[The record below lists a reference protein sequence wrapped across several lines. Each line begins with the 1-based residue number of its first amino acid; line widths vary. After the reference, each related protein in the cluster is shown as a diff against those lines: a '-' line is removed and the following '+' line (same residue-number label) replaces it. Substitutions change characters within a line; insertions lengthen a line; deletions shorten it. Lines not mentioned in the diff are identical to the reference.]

1 MNMTATSM
9 VTVLRRNGFF
19 GIAFAVVLLAI
30 APFMRPAYDLAFWLI
45 WPLLLANVLIVLGIA
60 AHVLFDAALF
70 RMIASSGET
79 GLAEVDHIL
88 ERMGLRSNDGSV
100 RPLAA
105 RIEGSQRIMARLRF
119 FIGLGLVLFMLL
131 ATVPSGQGG

>member
-1 MNMTATSM
+1 MNMTAISM

-70 RMIASSGET
+70 RVIASSGET

-88 ERMGLRSNDGSV
+88 EHMGLRSNDGSV